1 MPELFPWLM
10 LLHVAG
16 AVAGFGP
23 TLILP
28 RIAGM
33 GAREPQH
40 STFATRLALAITRR
54 WVIPIAVVV
63 FASGVGLIV
72 VARIDVF
79 QERWLPLSIAIF
91 ASSFGYS
98 TLIQVRDLAR
108 IVELMEVCEPAA
120 ATGETREQAAL
131 REELGARRRRVRRG
145 GLFLRLAIVA
155 ILFLMVAQPTF

>member
-1 MPELFPWLM
+1 MPELFPWLL

-33 GAREPQH
+33 GAREPEH

-54 WVIPIAVVV
+54 WVVPIAVVV
-63 FASGVGLIV
+63 FASGLGLIV
-72 VARIDVF
+72 VAGIDVV
-79 QERWLPLSIAIF
+79 QARWLLLSIAIF

-98 TLIQVRDLAR
+98 TLIQGRDLAR
-108 IVELMEVCEPAA
+108 IIELMAVCGPVA
-120 ATGETREQAAL
+120 ATGEIRGQAAQ
-131 REELGARRRRVRRG
+131 REELRARRQRVRRG
-145 GLFLRLAIVA
+145 GLFLRLAVLS
-155 ILFLMVAQPTF
+155 ILFLMVVQPTF